1 MAGNIV
7 GEPFDK
13 FVYDQVGV
21 RQSVEFSGY
30 KGNRTPEQIQ
40 YLNNVVSW
48 AKLASGVSIEDSD
61 LGRGRSTELMTP
73 LNQSLLQGS
82 ALAKQSILFG
92 GLSSQID
99 DKKGKFSYYIQRS
112 GIYTGENVWNK
123 SYSYGVGG
131 RDFGIQPVPGIFNV
145 NIDCVN
151 RGSIRTAEVTLKAY
165 NRFQFEL
172 IELLYL
178 RIGYTMML
186 EWGNNQYLDNQSK
199 KLRTIEN
206 TIIEDVWFNNDG
218 ISQLEMIQKIREYRE
233 QYQGNYDGFM
243 GKVRNFT
250 WSFEAD
256 GSYNISID
264 LVTVGDVVES
274 LQVNLPISQTE
285 RVNLLLDDSPDE
297 ESTSLN
303 EIDNVVQKLLYEIK
317 LQIDKEV
324 DNNDFIS
331 LSKLVE
337 ENEKLIGEKN
347 YYITFQQLLAALER
361 IIIPVISAKNQNE
374 GVPVLSFDT
383 DEKNNLMCY
392 NINQVPLDPN
402 ICVFKFDFSSSDPG
416 VNRIKTPEAFK
427 QLKEFVVSDN
437 NASAGQIMH
446 LYLNFNFIEK
456 CLKQNIDN
464 KGKLSLFKF
473 LTNICNGI
481 NSSLANTT
489 KLEPVIR
496 EDNIVTI
503 IDQNPIPGLIE
514 STKVPDLVPL
524 EIYGYNLVSGSANF
538 VKDISLETSITPDMA
553 TMVSIG
559 ATAAGGT
566 VKGEDATAF
575 SKWNDGLEDRF
586 NEKTE
591 VKESSPLDLAKETAE
606 SKKEWIANASKE
618 WDNADGFFGR
628 QYNSETFESVIVR
641 LFYDREPQK
650 QVKNKY
656 ICNTAFRGFK
666 SGYLAKA
673 EKCFDKKKQ
682 QLEDNE
688 KQRSEELN
696 NYILYLVQ
704 AFGGSSILIGN
715 NKVAPTVSKE
725 KAQYFKFDNVFI
737 ARGKSSY
744 KEYLRNINDTAY
756 EKSKEKAKTTKEI
769 FASNQIGFIPI
780 NLRVTLKG
788 ISGIK
793 IYNKL
798 SINQKF
804 LPKNYP
810 EALHFVITKVNHQI
824 TNNVW
829 ETQLDT
835 ISMPVTS
842 NTKLEL
848 AAPTYTFNPDEVE
861 KGPIPPTKD
870 RNRFRIVDLR
880 ETVRFSR
887 VYPAVIVRS
896 VPNENKDQ
904 FISIPQFLEEI
915 NPAAKEAFRK
925 FISILSRDYPGYTM
939 KLNAIGRSFKRSAEL
954 QLENSSNASPGR
966 SKHNYYAAIDF
977 NIVDPNGVTYMKDGN
992 RYEWVLSGIPDVAK
1006 SCNLDWGGDFKNYE
1020 DCIHFSYPFDID
1032 KAYEKAEAISIEE
1045 NIDINEVDGYTI
1057 SLS

>member
-1 MAGNIV
+1 
-7 GEPFDK
+7 
-13 FVYDQVGV
+13 
-21 RQSVEFSGY
+21 
-30 KGNRTPEQIQ
+30 
-40 YLNNVVSW
+40 
-48 AKLASGVSIEDSD
+48 
-61 LGRGRSTELMTP
+61 
-73 LNQSLLQGS
+73 
-82 ALAKQSILFG
+82 
-92 GLSSQID
+92 
-99 DKKGKFSYYIQRS
+99 
-112 GIYTGENVWNK
+112 
-123 SYSYGVGG
+123 
-131 RDFGIQPVPGIFNV
+131 
-145 NIDCVN
+145 
-151 RGSIRTAEVTLKAY
+151 
-165 NRFQFEL
+165 
-172 IELLYL
+172 
-178 RIGYTMML
+178 
-186 EWGNNQYLDNQSK
+186 
-199 KLRTIEN
+199 
-206 TIIEDVWFNNDG
+206 
-218 ISQLEMIQKIREYRE
+218 
-233 QYQGNYDGFM
+233 
-243 GKVRNFT
+243 
-250 WSFEAD
+250 
-256 GSYNISID
+256 
-264 LVTVGDVVES
+264 
-274 LQVNLPISQTE
+274 
-285 RVNLLLDDSPDE
+285 
-297 ESTSLN
+297 
-303 EIDNVVQKLLYEIK
+303 
-317 LQIDKEV
+317 
-324 DNNDFIS
+324 
-331 LSKLVE
+331 
-337 ENEKLIGEKN
+337 
-347 YYITFQQLLAALER
+347 
-361 IIIPVISAKNQNE
+361 
-374 GVPVLSFDT
+374 
-383 DEKNNLMCY
+383 
-392 NINQVPLDPN
+392 
-402 ICVFKFDFSSSDPG
+402 
-416 VNRIKTPEAFK
+416 
-427 QLKEFVVSDN
+427 
-437 NASAGQIMH
+437 AGQIMH